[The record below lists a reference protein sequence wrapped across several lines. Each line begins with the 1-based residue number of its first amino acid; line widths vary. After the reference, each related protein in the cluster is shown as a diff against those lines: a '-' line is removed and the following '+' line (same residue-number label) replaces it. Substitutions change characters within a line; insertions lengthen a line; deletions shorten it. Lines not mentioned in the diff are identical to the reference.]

1 MSVLAYKLGHEN
13 LMRKVVYEWV
23 ESDYTH
29 GSLPPL
35 EVINEVY
42 SAVPAGSPPRQ
53 YVLWVMYEV
62 TGQNIKDTSWTMDK
76 MQTLVKKNP
85 DLENDFRQILDGDDV
100 RRALKESILPA
111 S

>member
-1 MSVLAYKLGHEN
+1 M
-13 LMRKVVYEWV
+13 YEWV

-29 GSLPPL
+29 GSLPSL

-53 YVLWVMYEV
+53 YVLWTMYEV
-62 TGQNIKDTSWTMDK
+62 AGQNTKDTSWTMDK
-76 MQTLVKKNP
+76 METLVKKHP
-85 DLENDFRQILDGDDV
+85 DLENDCRKILDGDDV
-100 RRALKESILPA
+100 RGALKGSVLPA

>member
-1 MSVLAYKLGHEN
+1 
-13 LMRKVVYEWV
+13 VYEWV
-23 ESDYTH
+23 EIDYTH
-29 GSLPPL
+29 ESFPSL

-42 SAVPAGSPPRQ
+42 SAVPAGWPPRQ

-62 TGQNIKDTSWTMDK
+62 AGQNIKDTSWTMDK
-76 MQTLVKKNP
+76 MQTLVKKHP

-100 RRALKESILPA
+100 RRALKGSVLPA